1 MLTQLRA
8 DEREAFLEDLA
19 RLVTPGFD
27 LYVRL
32 LAAGLLV
39 GVGFRLDQR
48 ALLMAGVLVAPIMS
62 PVVGLAL
69 ASVSGS
75 VRFFLRELGS
85 LAVGLVLL
93 VIASGLTGGLGLP
106 AGESSILVAGHM
118 KLNLIDFAL
127 LLGGSIVLA
136 YVLARRSQL
145 SALASVAV
153 GYELL
158 LPLGAA
164 GIGLVSNDPE
174 LWQGALLTFGLH
186 LTWAILAGMGTLVVL
201 GFRPLVGGGRSL
213 PAAVVLIGVMGLLS
227 AVGLGASVIAA
238 APTPTPTPTATPT
251 ATATGTATIT
261 PTATRTPL
269 PTATATRTATETGT
283 ATPLP
288 PRAVVFGGGVGTWS
302 LASSTG
308 WRSRSS
314 AAHSASAN
322 NCGGRCAPRAARKAG
337 SSAPSWRRRLQ
348 HQRRDNACASGSVH
362 PMRRMP
368 SHPAHDSR
376 ARAAEGARSGIILLE
391 NRFQ

>member
-1 MLTQLRA
+1 MTSHKPEPPTAADRLMRARQRRANRMLTQLRA

-27 LYVRL
+27 LYLRL
-32 LAAGLLV
+32 LLAGVLV

-48 ALLMAGVLVAPIMS
+48 ALLAAGVLVAPLMA

-75 VRFFLRELGS
+75 ARFFLRELGS
-85 LAVGLVLL
+85 LAVGFALL
-93 VIASGLTGGLGLP
+93 AIAAGLSGGLGLP
-106 AGESSILVAGHM
+106 SGESSILAAGHV
-118 KLNLIDFAL
+118 KLNLIDFGL

-136 YVLARRSQL
+136 FVLARRSQI

-164 GIGLVSNDPE
+164 GIGLVSGDPDM
-174 LWQGALLTFGLH
+174 WRGALLTFGLH

-213 PAAVVLIGVMGLLS
+213 PVAVVLIGVMGLLS
-227 AVGLGASVIAA
+227 ALGLGASVIAA

-261 PTATRTPL
+261 PTATRTPTGTRT
-269 PTATATRTATETGT
+269 PTPTATETGT

-288 PRAVVFGGGVGTWS
+288 PRAIVFGGGDAGVILRDAPNGNLVAGVFHGMDLEVIGGPQREGEQVWWQVRTVDGQEGWLLGTYMATVTPT
-302 LASSTG
+302 LTPPG
-308 WRSRSS
+308 
-314 AAHSASAN
+314 
-322 NCGGRCAPRAARKAG
+322 
-337 SSAPSWRRRLQ
+337 
-348 HQRRDNACASGSVH
+348 
-362 PMRRMP
+362 
-368 SHPAHDSR
+368 
-376 ARAAEGARSGIILLE
+376 
-391 NRFQ
+391 

>member
-1 MLTQLRA
+1 MTHPTPEPSSSTDRLMRARQRRASRMLTQLRA

-27 LYVRL
+27 LYLRL
-32 LAAGLLV
+32 LLAGLLL

-48 ALLMAGVLVAPIMS
+48 ALLMAGVLVAPVMA

-75 VRFFLRELGS
+75 ARFFLRELGS
-85 LAVGLVLL
+85 LAVGFALL
-93 VIASGLTGGLGLP
+93 TVAAGLTGGLGLP
-106 AGESSILVAGHM
+106 AGESSILAASHV

-127 LLGGSIVLA
+127 LLGGSVVLSF
-136 YVLARRSQL
+136 VLARRSQL

-158 LPLGAA
+158 LPLAAA

-174 LWQGALLTFGLH
+174 MWGGALLIFGLH

-213 PAAVVLIGVMGLLS
+213 SVAVVLVGLMGLLS

-251 ATATGTATIT
+251 ATATGTPTVTPTGTRTST
-261 PTATRTPL
+261 PTATAS
-269 PTATATRTATETGT
+269 PTATMTGT
-283 ATPLP
+283 ATPFP
-288 PRAVVFGGGVGTWS
+288 PKAIVYGGGNAGVILRDAPNGNLVAGLFHGQPLEIIGGPQRLGEQIWWQVRTSDGREGWMLGTY
-302 LASSTG
+302 LATLTPTPTPLS
-308 WRSRSS
+308 
-314 AAHSASAN
+314 
-322 NCGGRCAPRAARKAG
+322 
-337 SSAPSWRRRLQ
+337 
-348 HQRRDNACASGSVH
+348 
-362 PMRRMP
+362 
-368 SHPAHDSR
+368 
-376 ARAAEGARSGIILLE
+376 
-391 NRFQ
+391 

>member
-1 MLTQLRA
+1 MTTPKPEPPASSDRLMRARQRRASRMLTQLRA
-8 DEREAFLEDLA
+8 DEREAFVEDLA

-32 LAAGLLV
+32 LVAGLFL

-48 ALLMAGVLVAPIMS
+48 ALLMAGVLMAPIMA

-75 VRFFLRELGS
+75 ARFFLRELGS

-93 VIASGLTGGLGLP
+93 VITAGLSGGLGLP
-106 AGESSILVAGHM
+106 DGASSILAAGHV
-118 KLNLIDFAL
+118 KLNLVDFGL
-127 LLGGSIVLA
+127 LLGGSVVLA
-136 YVLARRSQL
+136 YVLARRSHL

-153 GYELL
+153 AYEVL
-158 LPLGAA
+158 LPLAVA
-164 GIGLVSNDPE
+164 GIGLFSNDPKMWE
-174 LWQGALLTFGLH
+174 GALLTFGLH

-213 PAAVVLIGVMGLLS
+213 AAAIVLVGVMGLLS

-269 PTATATRTATETGT
+269 PTPTATPTATQTGT

-288 PRAVVFGGGVGTWS
+288 PRAIVSGGGEAGVILRDAPQGNLIAGVFHGMPLEIIGGPQRVGEEVWWQVR
-302 LASSTG
+302 LASGQEG
-308 WRSRSS
+308 WIM
-314 AAHSASAN
+314 AAYVATLT
-322 NCGGRCAPRAARKAG
+322 PTPPAG
-337 SSAPSWRRRLQ
+337 
-348 HQRRDNACASGSVH
+348 
-362 PMRRMP
+362 
-368 SHPAHDSR
+368 
-376 ARAAEGARSGIILLE
+376 
-391 NRFQ
+391 

>member
-1 MLTQLRA
+1 MRARQRRASRMLTQLRA

-48 ALLMAGVLVAPIMS
+48 ALLMAGVLIAPTMA
-62 PVVGLAL
+62 PVVGMAL

-75 VRFFLRELGS
+75 ARFFLRELGS

-93 VIASGLTGGLGLP
+93 VVASGLTGGLGLP
-106 AGESSILVAGHM
+106 EGQSSILVAGHM
-118 KLNLIDFAL
+118 KLNLIDFGL

-201 GFRPLVGGGRSL
+201 GFRPLLGGGRSL

-269 PTATATRTATETGT
+269 PTATATPTATETGT

-288 PRAVVFGGGVGTWS
+288 PRAVVFGGGEAGVILRDAPNGNLVAGVFHGMPLELIGGPLRVGEQLWWQVRTGTGQEGWIVGTFVATVTPTPTPTS
-302 LASSTG
+302 PG
-308 WRSRSS
+308 
-314 AAHSASAN
+314 
-322 NCGGRCAPRAARKAG
+322 
-337 SSAPSWRRRLQ
+337 
-348 HQRRDNACASGSVH
+348 
-362 PMRRMP
+362 
-368 SHPAHDSR
+368 
-376 ARAAEGARSGIILLE
+376 
-391 NRFQ
+391 

>member
-1 MLTQLRA
+1 MTTHKPEAPSSSDRLMRARQRRASRMLTQLRA

-32 LAAGLLV
+32 LAAGLLI

-48 ALLMAGVLVAPIMS
+48 ALLMAGVLVAPIMA

-69 ASVSGS
+69 SSVSGS
-75 VRFFLRELGS
+75 ARFFLRELGS

-93 VIASGLTGGLGLP
+93 AVASGLTGGLGLP
-106 AGESSILVAGHM
+106 EGDSSILAAGHM
-118 KLNLIDFAL
+118 KLNLIDFGL

-213 PAAVVLIGVMGLLS
+213 PAAVALIGVMGLLS

-269 PTATATRTATETGT
+269 PTATASPTATETGT

-288 PRAVVFGGGVGTWS
+288 PRAVVFGGGEAGVILRDAPNGNLVAGVFHGMPLELIGGPLRVGEQLWWQVRTETGQEGWIVGTFVAT
-302 LASSTG
+302 LTPTPTLTG
-308 WRSRSS
+308 
-314 AAHSASAN
+314 
-322 NCGGRCAPRAARKAG
+322 
-337 SSAPSWRRRLQ
+337 
-348 HQRRDNACASGSVH
+348 
-362 PMRRMP
+362 
-368 SHPAHDSR
+368 
-376 ARAAEGARSGIILLE
+376 
-391 NRFQ
+391 

>member
-1 MLTQLRA
+1 MTHPTLEPSSSTDRLMRARQRRASRMLTQLRA

-27 LYVRL
+27 LYLRL
-32 LAAGLLV
+32 LLAGLLL

-48 ALLMAGVLVAPIMS
+48 ALLMAGVLVAPIMA

-75 VRFFLRELGS
+75 ARFFLRELGS
-85 LAVGLVLL
+85 LAVGFALL
-93 VIASGLTGGLGLP
+93 AVAAGLTGGLGLP
-106 AGESSILVAGHM
+106 AGESSILAASHV

-136 YVLARRSQL
+136 FVLARRSQL

-158 LPLGAA
+158 LPLAA
-164 GIGLVSNDPE
+164 TGIGLVSNDPE
-174 LWQGALLTFGLH
+174 MWGGALLIFGLH

-213 PAAVVLIGVMGLLS
+213 SVAVVLVGLMGLLS

-251 ATATGTATIT
+251 ATATGTPTVTPTGTRTGT
-261 PTATRTPL
+261 PTATAS
-269 PTATATRTATETGT
+269 PTATMTGT
-283 ATPLP
+283 ATPFP
-288 PRAVVFGGGVGTWS
+288 PKAIVYGGGNAGVILRDAPNGNLVAGLFHGQPLEIIGGPQRLGEQIWWQVRTSDGREGWMIGTY
-302 LASSTG
+302 LATVT
-308 WRSRSS
+308 
-314 AAHSASAN
+314 
-322 NCGGRCAPRAARKAG
+322 PTP
-337 SSAPSWRRRLQ
+337 PS
-348 HQRRDNACASGSVH
+348 
-362 PMRRMP
+362 
-368 SHPAHDSR
+368 
-376 ARAAEGARSGIILLE
+376 
-391 NRFQ
+391 